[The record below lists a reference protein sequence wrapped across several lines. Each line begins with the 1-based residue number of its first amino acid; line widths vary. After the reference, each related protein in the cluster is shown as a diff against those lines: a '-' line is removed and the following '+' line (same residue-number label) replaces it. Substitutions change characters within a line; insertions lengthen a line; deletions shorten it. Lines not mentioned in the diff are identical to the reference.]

1 MSTSTIRPVIRPF
14 MPAIILFMVLNAAFL
29 IFSSRW
35 KEAGFDTDVL
45 IIGNLILFAV
55 TFLTYWLGSKG
66 LTTKNNHA
74 FFRAVY
80 GSFMIKLIVFAG
92 AALVYIT
99 KFKAQ
104 LNKPALFFCM
114 GLYLVYTFFE
124 VAGLMKLS
132 KLKKHG

>member
-14 MPAIILFMVLNAAFL
+14 MPAIILFLALNAAFL
-29 IFSSRW
+29 IFGSRW
-35 KEAGFDTDVL
+35 KDAGFDTDVL
-45 IIGNLILFAV
+45 ILGNLILFAV
-55 TFLTYWLGSKG
+55 TFLTYWMGSKG

-74 FFRAVY
+74 FFRSVY

-92 AALVYIT
+92 AALIYIT
-99 KFKAQ
+99 RFKEQ

-124 VAGLMKLS
+124 VSGLMKLS
-132 KLKKHG
+132 KLRKHG

>member
-1 MSTSTIRPVIRPF
+1 MSTSTIRPAIRPF
-14 MPAIILFMVLNAAFL
+14 MPAIILFLVLNSVFL
-29 IFSSRW
+29 VFGSGW
-35 KEAGFDTDVL
+35 KEAGFNTDVL
-45 IIGNLILFAV
+45 IIGNLLLFAV
-55 TFLTYWLGSKG
+55 TFLTYWMGSKG

-74 FFRAVY
+74 FFRSVY

-99 KFKAQ
+99 QFKEQ

-132 KLKKHG
+132 KLKKNG

>member
-1 MSTSTIRPVIRPF
+1 MSTSTFRPVIRPF

-29 IFSSRW
+29 IFGARW

-45 IIGNLILFAV
+45 IIGNLLLFAV

-74 FFRAVY
+74 FFRSVY

-99 KFKAQ
+99 KFKEQ